1 VVRDVL
7 LRRPER
13 VDELVHGPRPDREP
27 VDLLDAQ
34 RLAEDAQALGNQLR
48 RQVCARLPIQ
58 HPIAPLASPTK
69 TRHVFSS
76 RRIGS
81 ISFLSPSTE
90 RNEGM

>member
-1 VVRDVL
+1 MFCCVV
-7 LRRPER
+7 PSESTK
-13 VDELVHGPRPDREP
+13 LVHGPRPDREP
-27 VDLLDAQ
+27 VDQLDAQ

-48 RQVCARLPIQ
+48 RQVCERLPIQ

-69 TRHVFSS
+69 TRNVFSS

-81 ISFLSPSTE
+81 ISFLTPSTE